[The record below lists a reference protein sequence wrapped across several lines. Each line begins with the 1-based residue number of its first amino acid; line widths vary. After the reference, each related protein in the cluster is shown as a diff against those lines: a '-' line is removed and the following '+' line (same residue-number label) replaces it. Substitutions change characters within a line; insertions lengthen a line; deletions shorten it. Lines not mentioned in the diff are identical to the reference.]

1 MLAIILLRKTYA
13 GEYAFAWYQ
22 QTVFTGHSLSSLKEA
37 RLIAKKYGAVCVN
50 F

>member
-1 MLAIILLRKTYA
+1 MNKPFKVERYGYA
-13 GEYAFAWYQ
+13 RDQ